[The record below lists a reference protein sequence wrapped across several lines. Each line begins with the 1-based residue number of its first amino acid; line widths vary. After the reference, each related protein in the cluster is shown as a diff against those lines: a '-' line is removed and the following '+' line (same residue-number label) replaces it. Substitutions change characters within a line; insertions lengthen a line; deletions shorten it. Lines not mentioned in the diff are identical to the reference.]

1 MADQV
6 NLDDWR
12 LLAQFSQIFRTVSD
26 AFAEQVDVPRG
37 QAMVLCVVAKQE
49 GMTQSE
55 IADALSV
62 QGATV
67 TSTLQRLEEA
77 GLVVRHRDPDDN
89 RLVRVSLTEEG
100 VQKEHSL
107 NAQFASLQELI
118 LKGISE
124 DDRAALRQQIQQIIA
139 NIT

>member
-1 MADQV
+1 MAGQV

-89 RLVRVSLTEEG
+89 RLVRVSLTELG
-100 VQKEHSL
+100 IQKEHSL
-107 NAQFASLQELI
+107 NAQFATLQELI

-124 DDRAALRQQIQQIIA
+124 EERAMLRQQIQHIIA
-139 NIT
+139 NMT